1 MKVVVA
7 DSDCAFCKKVCAHIQ
22 NTQKDVEIVM
32 ADNLQFL
39 FNLLQTTADFNFIF
53 VSFELFGD
61 DWKNMMLKLKSLI
74 KKAKL
79 IVISSLKNK
88 KIISFLV
95 KCRCYSHLPKGYSEE
110 LMRSAINII
119 ICGCR
124 YVPEPCFC
132 RKIVKHKRW

>member
-7 DSDCAFCKKVCAHIQ
+7 DSDCAFCKKICAHIQ
-22 NTQKDVEIVM
+22 SVQKDVEIVM
-32 ADNLQFL
+32 ADNPQFL
-39 FNLLQTTADFNFIF
+39 FNLLQMAADFNFIF

-74 KKAKL
+74 KEAKL
-79 IVISSLKNK
+79 VEISSQKSK

-95 KCRCYSHLPKGYSEE
+95 KFRCYSHLPKGYSEE

-124 YVPEPCFC
+124 YVPEPCLC
-132 RKIVKHKRW
+132 RRA